1 MNGLT
6 FIQVR
11 NGIFKVNERRNVI
24 DAVFAGFSRVVD
36 FDEVDAVHVTFV
48 IDVLQ
53 FGQHIFR
60 LGIVLIIFK
69 RQISIKFVLKLVH

>member
-6 FIQVR
+6 FVQVR
-11 NGIFKVNERRNVI
+11 NGIFKVNERRNVV
-24 DAVFAGFSRVVD
+24 DAVLAGFSWIVD
-36 FDEVDAVHVTFV
+36 LDEVDAVHVAFV

-60 LGIVLIIFK
+60 LRIVSIIFNNFNYIL
-69 RQISIKFVLKLVH
+69 RFD